1 MTTTAIRKK
10 LQDYIRVA
18 DERKLKAIYTI
29 LEDQISGDEWWKN
42 KSLVKELDAR
52 YNNLQ
57 SGKDNGASVSKLKI
71 NIDKL
76 QKKIL

>member
-52 YNNLQ
+52 YNNL
-57 SGKDNGASVSKLKI
+57 
-71 NIDKL
+71 
-76 QKKIL
+76 